1 MTGEITS
8 TATYYATMVLLEA
21 ALDADNTGAATAGAD
36 TKTFQI
42 VPHQDGGFYLVTIA
56 RTA

>member
-8 TATYYATMVLLEA
+8 TAVYYADMVALEV
-21 ALDADNTGAATAGAD
+21 ALEADNTGAATAGAD

-42 VPHQDGGFYLVTIA
+42 VPSGLTGFWLVTIA